1 MASCWLLGIL
11 TSDPDKFGTQYTM
24 LEWIWSKLLMCQCQ
38 ACLLVSA
45 TILVSASKCQLSKG
59 TDTVSATQEYKDED
73 SSRQAHALAGTR
85 CLGKLTHSQEHA
97 QCVNLP
103 TCAGPHAGT
112 HTCTRVHTTRC
123 AALCACL
130 SHGSA
135 MCCPAGRNQ
144 EHISSR
150 MVGGKQ
156 SRPAPAL
163 QHLVLSQGRLRKRV
177 MFGLARACDRP

>member
-45 TILVSASKCQLSKG
+45 TILVSASECQLSKG
-59 TDTVSATQEYKDED
+59 TDTASATQGYKDED
-73 SSRQAHALAGTR
+73 SSRQAHALAGAC

-103 TCAGPHAGT
+103 TCAGPHSCT
-112 HTCTRVHTTRC
+112 HMHTRAHDLMRSSMRLSVARKCHVLSSGEKSR
-123 AALCACL
+123 AHQQ
-130 SHGSA
+130 SHGW
-135 MCCPAGRNQ
+135 G
-144 EHISSR
+144 
-150 MVGGKQ
+150 
-156 SRPAPAL
+156 
-163 QHLVLSQGRLRKRV
+163 
-177 MFGLARACDRP
+177 